1 MFISDHFRADCCQKK
16 QTQSLSGVGA
26 KHHNGKAKRAIQKI
40 SYWARKMMVHASIH
54 WPDDNTD
61 SVRLWTFAITH
72 AAWLYNRLP
81 NKNLGWMSPL
91 EIFTATKS
99 DHQDLLRAK
108 VWGDKG

>member
-1 MFISDHFRADCCQKK
+1 MGYLF
-16 QTQSLSGVGA
+16 QTIFVPIVAKRNKPNHSLVLVPST
-26 KHHNGKAKRAIQKI
+26 KIGKAERAIQTI

-54 WPDDNTD
+54 WPDDNAD
-61 SVRLWTFAITH
+61 SVRLWAFAVTH

-99 DHQDLLRAK
+99 D
-108 VWGDKG
+108 